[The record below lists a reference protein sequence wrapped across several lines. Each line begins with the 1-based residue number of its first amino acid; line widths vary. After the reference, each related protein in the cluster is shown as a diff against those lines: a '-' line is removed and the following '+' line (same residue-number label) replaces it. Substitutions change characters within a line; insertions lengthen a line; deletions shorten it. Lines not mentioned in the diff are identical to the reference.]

1 MPIIIRSDFKSL
13 NRYLL
18 GYSAWIC
25 IIIVQNVHLRVR
37 WFKRHN
43 VQTDHVPHLTS
54 VVILI
59 YFFGSRPFI
68 VVNGASIKT
77 SK

>member
-37 WFKRHN
+37 WFKRRN
-43 VQTDHVPHLTS
+43 VQTDHVPHLAS

-59 YFFGSRPFI
+59 YFLDPAPLLWLTGHQ
-68 VVNGASIKT
+68 
-77 SK
+77 